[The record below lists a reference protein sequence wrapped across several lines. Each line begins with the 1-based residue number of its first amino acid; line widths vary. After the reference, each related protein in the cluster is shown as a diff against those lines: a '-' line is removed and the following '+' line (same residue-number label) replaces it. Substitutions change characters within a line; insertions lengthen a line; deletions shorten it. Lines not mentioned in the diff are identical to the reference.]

1 MTKLEEELY
10 RMFGHSEVLK
20 NAKFVGNACYGR
32 LTDQIRVKISFHT
45 GMAADHYDRLK
56 VTLLNRN
63 EGMIDSMELKF
74 GDVWGRKKTDNS
86 NFRDGIIPHLWRD
99 GLKTDWYV
107 YHPEKQDYRKLVD
120 AVRMYLEVFQ
130 EPGEEERIRQK
141 EGMDARQTGP
151 VMG

>member
-10 RMFGHSEVLK
+10 RMFGHSGVLT

-45 GMAADHYDRLK
+45 
-56 VTLLNRN
+56 
-63 EGMIDSMELKF
+63 
-74 GDVWGRKKTDNS
+74 
-86 NFRDGIIPHLWRD
+86 
-99 GLKTDWYV
+99 
-107 YHPEKQDYRKLVD
+107 
-120 AVRMYLEVFQ
+120 Q
-130 EPGEEERIRQK
+130 EPREEERIRQK